1 MEHMMNQEQH
11 SEKKISQKISDG
23 KKRPIGKWMLLG
35 LLALGVAGSFYFNL
49 GRYVTLN
56 ALKENKDALQ
66 TYTGAHY
73 GLTAFL
79 FMLLY
84 CLQTA
89 LSLPGATILT
99 LAGGFLFGTW
109 MGGFFVNIG
118 ATSGAALAFMAA
130 RYLLRDTIE
139 KKFGKKLG
147 SIQEGF
153 SNNGFNYLLTLRLIP
168 LFPFFLV
175 NLASG
180 LTRIRLSSY
189 VAATAI
195 GILPGSLVYS
205 NAGAQLGKIQSLS
218 DIASPGVIG
227 AFVLLGLLA
236 LVPVFFNKM
245 KKSSKSKRQTKH
257 HHMTT

>member
-1 MEHMMNQEQH
+1 MHQEQH
-11 SEKKISQKISDG
+11 PEKKISG
-23 KKRPIGKWMLLG
+23 HKKRHKKRFAGKLMLLG
-35 LLALGVAGSFYFNL
+35 LLALGIAFFFYFDL
-49 GRYVTLN
+49 GQYVTLS
-56 ALKENKDALQ
+56 ALKENKEALQ
-66 TYTGAHY
+66 TYTEAHF

-79 FMLLY
+79 FIALY
-84 CLQTA
+84 CFQTT

-109 MGGFFVNIG
+109 MGGFLVNIG

-130 RYLLRDTIE
+130 RYLLRDAIE
-139 KKFGKKLG
+139 QKFGKKLE

-153 SNNGFNYLLTLRLIP
+153 KSNGFNYLLMLRLIP

-180 LTRIRLSSY
+180 LTRIRLSTY
-189 VAATAI
+189 VIATAI

-205 NAGAQLGKIQSLS
+205 NAGAQLGKIQSLN

-236 LVPVFFNKM
+236 LVPVFYNKL
-245 KKSSKSKRQTKH
+245 KKSSKSKPQTEH
-257 HHMTT
+257 HHIAT